1 MFGGDDAA
9 AVPPPPLPVMAEWLQ
24 LDKLANEAQA
34 IGFYLSAHPLESYPA
49 LLARK
54 SMVNY
59 AELEARADLGG
70 KQFRIAATIEEV
82 SERKSAKGN
91 PYAFVRVSDQ
101 TGIFEL
107 TLFGDDL
114 ATSRDLLVKGGSVV
128 MTVDVR
134 DDGERRRMIASQLVD
149 VEQAS
154 LTVASGIRVFLRGGG
169 PLTSLRHLLN
179 DHNTGRGQV
188 TLLLELAAK
197 GQEVEVTLP
206 GGFAI
211 TPQVRGAL
219 KAIPG
224 VLDVHDT

>member
-1 MFGGDDAA
+1 
-9 AVPPPPLPVMAEWLQ
+9 
-24 LDKLANEAQA
+24 
-34 IGFYLSAHPLESYPA
+34 
-49 LLARK
+49 LARK

-59 AELEARADLGG
+59 AELVARADQGG

-114 ATSRDLLVKGGSVV
+114 AASRELLVKGDSVV

-134 DDGERRRMIASQLVD
+134 DDGERRRMIASQLVGI
-149 VEQAS
+149 EQAS
-154 LTVASGIRVFLRGGG
+154 LSVASGIRVFLKGQD
-169 PLTSLRHLLN
+169 PLASLRHLLD
-179 DHNTGRGQV
+179 DHNSGRGQV

-197 GQEVEVTLP
+197 GREVEVTLP

-224 VLDVHDT
+224 VLDVHDA

>member
-1 MFGGDDAA
+1 MGGAG
-9 AVPPPPLPVMAEWLQ
+9 E
-24 LDKLANEAQA
+24 
-34 IGFYLSAHPLESYPA
+34 G
-49 LLARK
+49 
-54 SMVNY
+54 
-59 AELEARADLGG
+59 
-70 KQFRIAATIEEV
+70 
-82 SERKSAKGN
+82 
-91 PYAFVRVSDQ
+91 
-101 TGIFEL
+101 
-107 TLFGDDL
+107 
-114 ATSRDLLVKGGSVV
+114 
-128 MTVDVR
+128 